1 MKQVTTHGDAFSPRS
16 ALTAVLNNDK
26 IYTFGGW
33 NGALQK
39 WYNDIHELD
48 LSKLS
53 FAIRLLIV

>member
-1 MKQVTTHGDAFSPRS
+1 MKQITTQGAAFSPRS
-16 ALTAVLNNDK
+16 ALTAVLNRDK

-48 LSKLS
+48 LRK
-53 FAIRLLIV
+53 